1 MKAPGIGQVMMM
13 VAASLAKQYEP
24 QPDAKPPKR
33 AYSARSTRSSTSGT
47 KLARA
52 AAEGR
57 LGVRCKA

>member
-1 MKAPGIGQVMMM
+1 MKALGIGQLMVM

-24 QPDAKPPKR
+24 QPDAKPAKR
-33 AYSARSTRSSTSGT
+33 AYARSTRSGTSGT

-52 AAEGR
+52 ASDGR